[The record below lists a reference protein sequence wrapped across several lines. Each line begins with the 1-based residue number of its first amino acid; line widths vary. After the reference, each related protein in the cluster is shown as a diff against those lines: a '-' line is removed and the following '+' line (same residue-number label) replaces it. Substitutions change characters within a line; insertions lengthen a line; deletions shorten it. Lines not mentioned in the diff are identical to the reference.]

1 MALMV
6 CPDCGNNI
14 SDTAEQCIHCGCDLF
29 LFKEELRI
37 DKEIE
42 ERVKAFEGGIKKPKQ
57 ISSLSEIPQYRN
69 EENANTLMLSI
80 AVVLL
85 VVGFFGLMLEWEL
98 FLCVI
103 FFIGGVAAL
112 LAYIYLRKN
121 TEKLLKEE
129 QAKIQNV
136 IDNFDKVKELRVKR
150 YREMLI
156 AEKPA
161 KLEKIR
167 TRYVPTTTQR
177 PVGIRCPACDS
188 TQFEKISTL
197 NRVVSVELAGLASS
211 KIGKQYKC
219 KKCGHLW

>member
-80 AVVLL
+80 AVVLF